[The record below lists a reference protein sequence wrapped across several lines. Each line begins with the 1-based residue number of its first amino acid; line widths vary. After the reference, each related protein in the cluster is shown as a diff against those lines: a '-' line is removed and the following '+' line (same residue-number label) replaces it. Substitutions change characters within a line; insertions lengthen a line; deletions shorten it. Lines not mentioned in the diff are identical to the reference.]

1 MRYPVVIH
9 KDSDSDYGVTVPDLP
24 GCFSAGESVDD
35 AISCVTEAIECH
47 VEGLLID
54 GEDVPLSLP
63 VETHRE
69 NPDFTDA
76 FAWMFVDVD
85 LSKLSG
91 KSKRINVTIPE
102 RILSRIDDYAASHN
116 ESRSG
121 LMADAAISYIAT
133 QNEDASSKK
142 EKVAA

>member
-9 KDSDSDYGVTVPDLP
+9 KDPGSDYGVSVPDLP
-24 GCFSAGESVDD
+24 GCFSAGESIEAAV
-35 AISCVTEAIECH
+35 SSVTEAIECH

-54 GEDVPLSLP
+54 GEDVPLP
-63 VETHRE
+63 VPLEKHRE
-69 NPDFTDA
+69 NVDYADGMWA
-76 FAWMFVDVD
+76 FVDLD

-102 RILSRIDDYAASHN
+102 RILTRIDAFAASRN

-121 LMADAAISYIAT
+121 LMANAAIEYIAT
-133 QNEDASSKK
+133 HSEN
-142 EKVAA
+142 

>member
-9 KDSDSDYGVTVPDLP
+9 KDSDSDFGVTVPDLP
-24 GCFSAGESVDD
+24 GCFSAGESIDD

-54 GEDVPLSLP
+54 GEDVPVSLP
-63 VETHRE
+63 IELHRE
-69 NPDFTDA
+69 NTDFADA

-91 KSKRINVTIPE
+91 KTKRVNVTIPE
-102 RILSRIDDYAASHN
+102 RILSRIDAYAASQN
-116 ESRSG
+116 ASRSG
-121 LMADAAISYIAT
+121 LIADAALAYIAA
-133 QNEDASSKK
+133 QGEGLPERK
-142 EKVAA
+142 